1 MNTQKIHFY
10 VHELILPT
18 LLFMGLGGMTWAV
31 RGCSGFGGSNGCLF
45 AGITL
50 ATAWWFL
57 SYDPNQI
64 SIRPYVNAVGLMAMT
79 LGIAIS
85 GARGWMQW
93 PSFFEGKLLTNYSA
107 GEFIPIPRYYGFIWM
122 FIAGVP
128 WGALGA
134 CFLAWCNNEKEVTKK
149 EWLLRIASAI
159 GGVII
164 ARLFFEY
171 LPEICLPLY
180 SSIKERYMDLQN
192 NPNLRRLIND
202 NRSAIMHLGLYL
214 GILTGEIIR
223 KDRRNITLILTVGI
237 LNGLGWAL
245 LQNWKWANLIWQ
257 DYKFNWWRCWETSG
271 GISIGFAYGIA
282 YFLTN
287 QPLNNS
293 IIHEKINKKA
303 ILERITLF
311 LMVFLALTLSLRNGL
326 KGWANIYLGNEEYW
340 DGVLWLVFLPI
351 LLSGTILIICY
362 VWKSTKK
369 QIFSKNPFPNY
380 PIIIWTVLLIQNF
393 IAQLIT
399 GPWSNWVSIYYLLI
413 FLISSVIIYH
423 YQYLKTLPPEKEQT
437 A

>member
-1 MNTQKIHFY
+1 
-10 VHELILPT
+10 
-18 LLFMGLGGMTWAV
+18 
-31 RGCSGFGGSNGCLF
+31 
-45 AGITL
+45 
-50 ATAWWFL
+50 
-57 SYDPNQI
+57 
-64 SIRPYVNAVGLMAMT
+64 
-79 LGIAIS
+79 
-85 GARGWMQW
+85 
-93 PSFFEGKLLTNYSA
+93 
-107 GEFIPIPRYYGFIWM
+107 
-122 FIAGVP
+122 
-128 WGALGA
+128 
-134 CFLAWCNNEKEVTKK
+134 
-149 EWLLRIASAI
+149 
-159 GGVII
+159 
-164 ARLFFEY
+164 
-171 LPEICLPLY
+171 
-180 SSIKERYMDLQN
+180 MDLQN

-223 KDRRNITLILTVGI
+223 KDRRNITLILTVEI

-326 KGWANIYLGNEEYW
+326 KGWANIYLSNEEYW

-399 GPWSNWVSIYYLLI
+399 GPWSNWVEVSFSIYYLRPLNKRSEG
-413 FLISSVIIYH
+413 F
-423 YQYLKTLPPEKEQT
+423 
-437 A
+437 